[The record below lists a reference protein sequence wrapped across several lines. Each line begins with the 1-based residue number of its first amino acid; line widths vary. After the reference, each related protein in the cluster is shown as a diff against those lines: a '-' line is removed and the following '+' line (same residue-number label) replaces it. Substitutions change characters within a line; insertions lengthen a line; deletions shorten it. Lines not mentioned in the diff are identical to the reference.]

1 MRIILCLLYVLH
13 VHDYNQKTVTKMVSF
28 VWLQLLITVITTSLD
43 KSGDIFRFS
52 KHYSA
57 PFPPYIHFEYFL
69 LIFKGLSVDLEIWQ
83 VFLMHMPFSS
93 YIFISGDLEKNR
105 SKKKKRQCKGNLFSW
120 QSVLKKKLSR
130 DLFSQVS
137 SFPLFFYVPLVLHSL
152 WPIHKRI
159 IKKSPF
165 YATTY

>member
-105 SKKKKRQCKGNLFSW
+105 SKKKKDSARGI
-120 QSVLKKKLSR
+120 
-130 DLFSQVS
+130 
-137 SFPLFFYVPLVLHSL
+137 YSL
-152 WPIHKRI
+152 DRVFW
-159 IKKSPF
+159 KKSF
-165 YATTY
+165 QGIYLVRSHLFHYSFMSHLYCIVYGQSIKE

>member
-105 SKKKKRQCKGNLFSW
+105 SKKKKTVQGEFILLTECSEKKAFKGF
-120 QSVLKKKLSR
+120 
-130 DLFSQVS
+130 
-137 SFPLFFYVPLVLHSL
+137 
-152 WPIHKRI
+152 I
-159 IKKSPF
+159 
-165 YATTY
+165 

>member
-57 PFPPYIHFEYFL
+57 PFPPYTHFEYFL

-105 SKKKKRQCKGNLFSW
+105 SKKKDGARGI
-120 QSVLKKKLSR
+120 
-130 DLFSQVS
+130 
-137 SFPLFFYVPLVLHSL
+137 YSL
-152 WPIHKRI
+152 DRVFW
-159 IKKSPF
+159 KKSF
-165 YATTY
+165 QGIYLVRSHLFHYSFMSHLYCIVYGQSIKE